1 MRKLLLVLAA
11 LVAAVVVWMWFGR
24 SGDHAAGQGKIGR
37 DDPLAFAP
45 ADTPYAF
52 GNLAPL
58 PADLAS
64 RWMSQADPQ
73 IPLWRK
79 HIALLLELA
88 EHDAADADADS
99 TDDAQ
104 ASEQDEAAAD
114 ITPVIA
120 REMTGWLRALDAE
133 LAQASTGTALAARFG
148 LDGSS
153 LSAIYGLG
161 IVPVARMTL
170 ADPAAFRAAVARLET
185 NSGNTLAT
193 LQLEGIDAGWR
204 FPIPETPIQSVIAL
218 QGNHLIVTLA
228 PLDDAAALRQLLGIE
243 RPARSLA
250 DSGELQRLNKAEGF
264 SSYGSGYID
273 TARLLAV
280 FRTPAT
286 ALETAFL
293 SQFDI
298 EKPTLPAEC
307 EADVNLIIAS
317 FPRIISGYT
326 HLDAARV
333 EAMGRIEFSPAIAQD
348 LMTLNAPTP
357 GLAASKDAQATLSF
371 AFKAAAL
378 PTLANKYAAAATKAP
393 WTCPALT
400 DLNEAT
406 REARESL
413 NNPAV
418 YAAGPM
424 ASSLLLALNHFAVD
438 LAEEKLEDIS
448 GQVVIG
454 SENAAGLIAMAR
466 NFVPQLESLNL
477 VPGAAPQKLELEEL
491 VEVTTQPVFVAMEA
505 TALGIGIGDDQAK
518 RLPTYLKA
526 DTNRQPVFHMAY
538 SGSFIVQIAKLMRDA
553 AKDMPEEVRESTQL
567 NADIMEASY
576 AKHIEHA
583 EIDVLFTER
592 GLEFR
597 QRVRMKR

>member
-11 LVAAVVVWMWFGR
+11 LVVAVLVWMWLGR
-24 SGDHAAGQGKIGR
+24 GGEHAAGQGTIGR

-64 RWMSQADPQ
+64 RWMSQIDPQ

-79 HIALLLELA
+79 HVSTLLEIA
-88 EHDAADADADS
+88 ERDTADTDTDT

-104 ASEQDEAAAD
+104 EAEQDEAAPDA
-114 ITPVIA
+114 TPVIA

-161 IVPVARMTL
+161 IVPVARVTL

-243 RPARSLA
+243 RPERSLA
-250 DSGELQRLNKAEGF
+250 DSGELQRMNKAEGF
-264 SSYGSGYID
+264 SGYGSGYVD

-293 SQFDI
+293 SQFEV
-298 EKPTLPAEC
+298 EKPMLPAEC
-307 EADVNLIIAS
+307 EADVNLIVAS
-317 FPRIISGYT
+317 FPRIITGYT
-326 HLDAARV
+326 RLDETRV
-333 EAMGRIEFSPAIAQD
+333 EAMGRIELSPAIAQD

-357 GLAASKDAQATLSF
+357 GLAATADAQVVLSV

-378 PTLANKYAAAATKAP
+378 PALANKYAAATTKAP
-393 WTCPALT
+393 WTCPALIA
-400 DLNEAT
+400 LNDAT
-406 REARESL
+406 TEARDSL
-413 NNPAV
+413 NNPAF

-424 ASSLLLALNHFAVD
+424 ANSLLLALDRFALN
-438 LAEEKLEDIS
+438 LADEELEDIS

-466 NFVPQLESLNL
+466 NFVPQLASFDLQA
-477 VPGAAPQKLELEEL
+477 GAAPKQLELEEL
-491 VEVTTQPVFVAMEA
+491 AEITTKPVFVAMET

-518 RLPTYLKA
+518 RLPAYLKA
-526 DTNRQPVFHMAY
+526 DANRQPLFHTAY
-538 SGSFIVQIAKLMRDA
+538 HGSFIVQIAKLMRDA
-553 AKDMPEEVRESTQL
+553 AKDMPEELRESMQL

-576 AKHIEHA
+576 ANHIEHA
-583 EIDVLFTER
+583 EFDVLFTER
-592 GLEFR
+592 GLEFQ
-597 QRVRMKR
+597 QRVRMKH